1 MQTRRDQL
9 HAYRFLTKRALAAL
23 VTGEPNAVEP
33 PMRRLTLT
41 TVSGVMIAILVAV
54 GFAVFGLIKPSAG
67 DSWKDQGAVIIE
79 RQTGD
84 HYIYRGGQLLPVLN
98 YTSAVLAVSNGGS
111 ATSAVKV
118 VLVDRDEI
126 ADTPRGPM
134 IGIDGVPASLPDSS
148 AIVNSPWVV
157 CSRQHPASATTLQAS
172 VSVAVGDGVVR
183 TSLLGTDQAV
193 LVDTPSAPGD
203 DYLLWEGKRFAIAS
217 EAITS
222 ALRID
227 DSTPLTVGTAF
238 LQSLDAG
245 TALDTPTIAGLGE
258 PGPEIDGHPTQVGQL
273 LRGDSNG
280 EFSVVL
286 ADGVQSVND
295 LEAALLRTVHA
306 PSELTVASNAIVS
319 AKQSAKDGPA
329 LLDGAFHGLPAQLPT
344 VADKPRELGDVCA
357 VFTDD
362 PDQQPR
368 FAVAP
373 SQLPNFEVTTVTES
387 CRLGGRSRRRG
398 HGESGSCRAGALGRP
413 LAHRLRR
420 RRTGAQVRLRES
432 GAARRLRVRRS
443 TGRAARS
450 VAAADPGRQGVG
462 SRGGAHSG
470 QRLTAQPVSD
480 PA

>member
-1 MQTRRDQL
+1 M
-9 HAYRFLTKRALAAL
+9 
-23 VTGEPNAVEP
+23 
-33 PMRRLTLT
+33 
-41 TVSGVMIAILVAV
+41 
-54 GFAVFGLIKPSAG
+54 
-67 DSWKDQGAVIIE
+67 
-79 RQTGD
+79 
-84 HYIYRGGQLLPVLN
+84 
-98 YTSAVLAVSNGGS
+98 
-111 ATSAVKV
+111 
-118 VLVDRDEI
+118 
-126 ADTPRGPM
+126 
-134 IGIDGVPASLPDSS
+134 
-148 AIVNSPWVV
+148 
-157 CSRQHPASATTLQAS
+157 QAS

-387 CRLGGRSRRRG
+387 SDSAGGRADAVTVSPG
-398 HGESGSCRAGALGRP
+398 HAALVRSGDRSPTVFAVAAPGRKYAFASPALLAAFGYGDQPAVLPGQLLP
-413 LAHRLRR
+413 LIPDGKALDP
-420 RRTGAQVRLRES
+420 E
-432 GAARRLRVRRS
+432 AAR
-443 TGRAARS
+443 T
-450 VAAADPGRQGVG
+450 
-462 SRGGAHSG
+462 
-470 QRLTAQPVSD
+470 PVSG
-480 PA
+480 